1 MAWHGR
7 WHGKLVFCSS
17 ALLLLF
23 RKGNEIPSLILNGRG
38 SIPDECALFLLL
50 LQWNWKTERE
60 RERDVHTAIIYLIG
74 AVVRILRA

>member
-7 WHGKLVFCSS
+7 WNGKLVFCSS

-23 RKGNEIPSLILNGRG
+23 RKRNEIPSLIVNGRG

-50 LQWNWKTERE
+50 FQWNWKRERE
-60 RERDVHTAIIYLIG
+60 RETYTQQLSI
-74 AVVRILRA
+74 